1 MRFTNLRMALWRT
14 TWRWNMLP
22 KTSRLGDE
30 LKSKRADI
38 KTGREALAREREWAK
53 NDGRVIPSPEK
64 VTAAGKQL
72 QQLSKECSAVSNE
85 LLQELEKLKIKG
97 PHKRWESFRQ
107 ALNSV
112 WSQEKTRALETRLE
126 GIRKQLDTTLLVC
139 LRERIDALPSVHIP
153 QPSDDMKGFM
163 EENKQWQADLLDA
176 IYQKNLQVNNTNHI
190 AMVSTQL
197 DESARL
203 QTEASFHRMILKH
216 LDFPDRPEREDRIC
230 EAHQNT
236 FDWIFHT
243 ASKGSKPWASFV
255 DWLETDDFSNIYWIT
270 GKAGSGK
277 STLMKYLYH
286 DPRTMEYLKTWVG
299 GSPLL
304 TAGFYFWN
312 SGTVMQMSRM
322 GLLQSLLH
330 QILKQRPQ
338 LTTKLFAD
346 RYETYNPL
354 GGRLPN
360 WTWAELSRAFH
371 ILTSDESLRL
381 FLLIDGLDEFDGDHG
396 ELVDMIVGVTRLPHV
411 KICTASRPWLVFEDA
426 FENRPNLLLEQLTYD
441 DIKLYITTKFN
452 ENRRY
457 SHLKARELEYASN
470 LIEGIIEKASGVFLW
485 VRLVVQSLLQ
495 GLTNSDR
502 ISDLQ
507 RRLET
512 LPSDLEDLFDKIL
525 NSLDS
530 FYYKH
535 ACQYLQIVRAAQYP
549 ISLLGFYYA
558 DEEDTDSG
566 MRAEVKELTN
576 AEQKLREEDMRR
588 RLNSRCKGLLE
599 APFVE
604 EEPRVQYLHRT
615 VKDFVEMPHVWA
627 KISNATND
635 SFDPVKCLANSYLWQ
650 LKTLSDGKRK
660 TDTFW
665 ETVFWSL
672 DFAMLIE
679 LRDSEPQADYI
690 NEVEKVGSVCRG
702 ERVAVQW
709 PSWDCKNQE
718 PSFLNLAVEHGLC
731 SYVEVTLVQ
740 AQPPLDNARLT
751 SLLQAALLGPWE
763 SEKVWVVALRRTI
776 GKRSALSNPPFPNA
790 RMVEI
795 LLEFGADP
803 KVSEDLPLH
812 PEIKKLC
819 EEYSRRKKWY
829 HKAKGFFKHVK

>member
-1 MRFTNLRMALWRT
+1 
-14 TWRWNMLP
+14 
-22 KTSRLGDE
+22 
-30 LKSKRADI
+30 
-38 KTGREALAREREWAK
+38 
-53 NDGRVIPSPEK
+53 
-64 VTAAGKQL
+64 
-72 QQLSKECSAVSNE
+72 
-85 LLQELEKLKIKG
+85 
-97 PHKRWESFRQ
+97 
-107 ALNSV
+107 
-112 WSQEKTRALETRLE
+112 
-126 GIRKQLDTTLLVC
+126 
-139 LRERIDALPSVHIP
+139 
-153 QPSDDMKGFM
+153 M
-163 EENKQWQADLLDA
+163 EENKQWQADLLGV
-176 IYQKNLQVNNTNHI
+176 IYQKNLQVNNMNHI

-203 QTEASFHRMILKH
+203 QTEASFHRMILKR

-255 DWLETDDFSNIYWIT
+255 DWLETDDCSNIYWIT

-277 STLMKYLYH
+277 STLMKYLYR
-286 DPRTMEYLKTWVG
+286 DPRTMKYLKTWVG

-338 LTTKLFAD
+338 LTIKLFAD

-354 GGRLPN
+354 EGRLPD
-360 WTWAELSRAFH
+360 WTWVELSRAFH
-371 ILTSDESLRL
+371 ILTLDESLRL

-411 KICTASRPWLVFEDA
+411 KICIASRPWLVFEDV
-426 FENRPNLLLEQLTYD
+426 FKNGPNLLLEQLTYD

-457 SHLKARELEYASN
+457 SHLKAREPDYASN

-535 ACQYLQIVRAAQYP
+535 ACQYLQIVRAAQHP

-558 DEEDTDSG
+558 DEEDTDSA
-566 MRAEVKELTN
+566 MRADVKGLTD
-576 AEQKLREEDMRR
+576 AEQNLRKEDMRR

-599 APFVE
+599 APFV

-627 KISNATND
+627 KISNATDD

-650 LKTLSDGKRK
+650 LKTSSYPERGRAF
-660 TDTFW
+660 FW
-665 ETVFWSL
+665 NTVLWAL
-672 DFAMLIE
+672 DFAMLIDQ
-679 LRDSEPQADYI
+679 RTGKPQIAYI
-690 NEVEKVGSVCRG
+690 KEVEKVGSVCQSKHLNRG
-702 ERVAVQW
+702 W
-709 PSWDCKNQE
+709 PYWDYIGQV
-718 PSFLNLAVEHGLC
+718 PSFLGLAVEHGLYG
-731 SYVEVTLVQ
+731 YVEAKLAR
-740 AQPPLDNARLT
+740 AQPPLDNIELT
-751 SLLQAALLGPWE
+751 SLLRIALEKPRPRPVSRDTPSSRPVARRGSRPRRVAQDGP
-763 SEKVWVVALRRTI
+763 RMQI
-776 GKRSALSNPPFPNA
+776 KRGLELSKLPFPDA
-790 RMVEI
+790 RMVKT

-803 KVSEDLPLH
+803 KVSEDHQLC

-819 EEYSRRKKWY
+819 EEYSRRKKCY
-829 HKAKGFFKHVK
+829 HKFFKHVKYLLSGGHPKSQPNWLK